1 MDGEQPTQGHGH
13 QEPAGGGQARAFP
26 TPPGLPRVLHAS
38 GLVPRR
44 THSSRKGHSTSCCAL
59 SHGAAR
65 RGCTRGRRG
74 ASGISGEGEGKRL
87 GSGLPQFTSGSGENF
102 PFAAALG
109 TPGPAHAAMGAG
121 VDPTPRPHSACGQM
135 GPAAR

>member
-13 QEPAGGGQARAFP
+13 PEPGAGKGFP
-26 TPPGLPRVLHAS
+26 DTSRFALSAS
-38 GLVPRR
+38 RPGLVPRR

-59 SHGAAR
+59 SHGGAR

-74 ASGISGEGEGKRL
+74 ASGISGAGEEEGKRL

-121 VDPTPRPHSACGQM
+121 EGPTPRPHSACGQV